1 MSDYQTGTFRL
12 RETSRRR
19 VRGAQMIRLEIRDK
33 YAGARFRPERSAF
46 QFFVRRIERHLR
58 SHPQIDFAHRLNIP
72 RRIIYFPKAVRK
84 WATYMPGGF
93 ATYPVHN
100 PAVKR
105 LHSGEKIDYITRNLF
120 RHSSDGI
127 GLRSRAHAMSW
138 YVATRIETTRKS
150 RLRWLSIAAGT
161 GQPTF
166 DAAENLTRRP
176 LLFLSDLSDEAM
188 SFAEKLGRRRGFEA
202 DLTIAKCDVAEPGAF
217 SSLLRRVKP
226 DIVDMMGLVEYLDD
240 AMIVQLVQDFVDGQG
255 EATLIFTNMRPEHPQ
270 LATHQRG
277 LGWPGVKV
285 RTIDAVL
292 DLLERAG
299 VKLEIVE
306 VLLPDDHV
314 YAIYCIKRP

>member
-1 MSDYQTGTFRL
+1 MSDYQHETFRL
-12 RETSRRR
+12 RETFTRRQ
-19 VRGAQMIRLEIRDK
+19 RGAKLIGLEIRDQ
-33 YAGARFRPERSAF
+33 YAGARFRPERVVF
-46 QFFVRRIERHLR
+46 QFFARRIERHLR
-58 SHPQIDFAHRLNIP
+58 RHPQIDFAHPLNIP
-72 RRIIYFPKAVRK
+72 RRIIYLPKAIRK
-84 WATYMPGGF
+84 WSTYMPGGF

-105 LHSGEKIDYITRNLF
+105 LHSGETIDYITRNLF
-120 RHSSDGI
+120 RHASDGV

-138 YVATRIETTRKS
+138 YVATRVETARKK
-150 RLRWLSIAAGT
+150 RLRWLSVAAGT

-188 SFAEKLGRRRGFEA
+188 SFAERLGRRRGFET
-202 DLTIAKCDVAEPGAF
+202 DLATVKCDVTNSRKF
-217 SSLLRRVKP
+217 SSLLVRVKP
-226 DIVDMMGLVEYLDD
+226 DVIDMMGLVEYLDD
-240 AMIVQLVQDFVDGQG
+240 RVVVQLIRDFLRAKGD
-255 EATLIFTNMRPEHPQ
+255 ATLIFTNMRPEHPQ
-270 LATHQRG
+270 LATHQRAI
-277 LGWPGVKV
+277 GWPGVKV

-299 VKLEIVE
+299 VKLETVE